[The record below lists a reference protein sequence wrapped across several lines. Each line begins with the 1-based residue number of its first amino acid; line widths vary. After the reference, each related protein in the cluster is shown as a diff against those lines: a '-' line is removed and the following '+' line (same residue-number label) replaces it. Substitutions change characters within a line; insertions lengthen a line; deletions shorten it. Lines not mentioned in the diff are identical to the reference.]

1 MNKKVSII
9 IPVYNIENY
18 IPKCIESVIN
28 QSYKDLEIILVDDG
42 STDDSNNICQHYA
55 KEDERIKV
63 TQQDNSGVSS
73 ARNKGL
79 VYATGSYII
88 FIDGDDIIDANTI
101 KYMIKNLPKDDSNNT
116 LVSCASTRFQD
127 SIGVKNTGEE
137 NTQLKREDAIANILY
152 MKNMSST
159 PCGKLIPSKI
169 AKSIKFNP
177 KTTIAEDLDYIYR
190 VMQKID
196 NEIFINR
203 NLYYYRITPGSA
215 MTKPFTKRRMDGFL
229 STRGIVSHALQ
240 TKNDRIIKAAK
251 FRHFAE
257 AFFILL
263 SIGENRLKYRKQY
276 KEACGE
282 LNKYKFNV
290 AINKEAPKKFRL
302 LAVLSI
308 INVNLAMFL
317 SKLKMGKK
325 A

>member
-1 MNKKVSII
+1 MNKIVSII

-18 IPKCIESVIN
+18 ISKCIESVIS

-55 KEDERIKV
+55 KEDDRIKV
-63 TQQDNSGVSS
+63 IQQDNSGVSS

-79 VYATGSYII
+79 ACAKGDYVM
-88 FIDGDDIIDANTI
+88 FVDGDDAIDA
-101 KYMIKNLPKDDSNNT
+101 KMIELMTEEMPSDDKTTT
-116 LVSCASTRFQD
+116 LVACSSTKCWDNLGQKCGNGK
-127 SIGVKNTGEE
+127 SIYFNREE
-137 NTQLKREDAIANILY
+137 AIKDCLY
-152 MKNMSST
+152 MKNTSNAPWT
-159 PCGKLIPSKI
+159 KLIPSKI

-177 KTTIAEDLDYIYR
+177 KITIAEDLDYIYR

-215 MTKPFTKRRMDGFL
+215 MTKPFTKRRTDGFL